1 MAVLD
6 GSIVNVALPPLQ
18 RELGFSAGGLA
29 WIMNAYLIGL
39 GGFLLLAGRLG
50 DLVGRRRIYV
60 SGLFVF
66 TAATALAGV
75 TADKDL
81 LVAARFIQ
89 GLGGALMTSV
99 ILGMIVTLHPEP
111 SDRAKAIGVYSF
123 VQAIGGTVG
132 LAAGGFL
139 ADRFGPRAVFF
150 ANVPFGVAAAITSLY
165 ALPNDRPRG
174 SNDPPRAPKGG
185 ADVAGALLVTSTMML
200 AVYTIIAST
209 KLGWASPRVLGLL
222 AVTSVLFVAFIVRQA
237 TAPHPLVGLGVFR
250 SRDLTGGNLVFAAM
264 VAAMFG
270 FQFLAALFL
279 QRVLGYGATKTG
291 LALAPVAIAIAVF
304 SLGFAARLLTRFGAR
319 AVLVPSLGLLVAGLT
334 WLAHLPASATYVGSI
349 LPVTLLLGAGAGLA
363 IPTTMT
369 LAMSGVAPRDA
380 GLASG
385 LLNTTQ
391 QIAGALGLTG
401 LAAIAS
407 RTTDRL
413 TSADAAVAADAL
425 AEGYRTAFATGA
437 TLVALAIVLAATLF
451 RPRNPRNSRN
461 PRNPRN
467 PRKEEP
473 A

>member
-250 SRDLTGGNLVFAAM
+250 SRDLTGGNL
-264 VAAMFG
+264 
-270 FQFLAALFL
+270 
-279 QRVLGYGATKTG
+279 
-291 LALAPVAIAIAVF
+291 
-304 SLGFAARLLTRFGAR
+304 GFAARLLTRFGAR

-401 LAAIAS
+401 LPAIAS

-467 PRKEEP
+467 EEP